1 VRDSELVVDHYLHP
15 RNQGAMDDAD
25 AQSVTHNPACGDTTY
40 LYLKIKNG
48 VIARVRWRTEGCGT
62 SIAASS
68 IASEMLEGVPIA
80 EAAQLTRERIDQ
92 AMGGLLP
99 AKAHAAVLAADAIR
113 SAIARYQARAKQSNA
128 APGRASA

>member
-1 VRDSELVVDHYLHP
+1 MRDSDLVVDHYLHP

-40 LYLKIKNG
+40 LYLKIERG
-48 VIARVRWRTEGCGT
+48 VIVRVRWQTEGCGV

-68 IASEMLEGVPIA
+68 IASEMLEGMPIE
-80 EAAQLTRERIDQ
+80 EAAHLTRERIDQ
-92 AMGGLLP
+92 AVGGLLP

-113 SAIARYQARAKQSNA
+113 AAIAVYQSRAKQSNA
-128 APGRASA
+128 APGRAPA